1 VEPAAQDLLWNS
13 MMVEDGGASSRIREF
28 LHLLTRLVTRV
39 EQYYVQSL
47 INSASN
53 AIGVFI
59 EVGSL

>member
-1 VEPAAQDLLWNS
+1 
-13 MMVEDGGASSRIREF
+13 MVEDGGASSRIREF